1 MRTHVALKKGWH
13 IRRVAPDEGALDV
26 QALSREVLALRDGD
40 HASPG
45 AHTRDGWLPATMP
58 AQVHEV
64 LLAHGLLP
72 DPRVGRNAAECPWVA
87 ESDWLY
93 GCTFPTPEPAGGPTV
108 LRCHGLDTLATA
120 YLNGAEIGA
129 FDSMFREHSADVTAS
144 LAPAGGRNVLLLRFR
159 SPVAALARL
168 DAPDPEHAIPRHH
181 WLRKAPADFGSQL
194 GVRPHWITVGVHRD
208 VVLDV
213 YDRAWIDDLVVRTEV
228 APDGSRATVRV
239 AAEVS
244 RRQAWLHWSL
254 TDPGGAVV
262 ARGDTEAWRPF
273 GIDVPDPALWW
284 PHTHGQPN
292 LYALSVTLTSEGEPC
307 DERLLWVGLREVRLV
322 HQDPATLAPAFR
334 FLVNGV
340 PVYLQGAVWA
350 PAEGLAHSPA
360 PERSARL
367 LDLAHRAHLN
377 ALRVW
382 GEGGVPDEA
391 FYDACDRRGI
401 LVWQDLPFGAGPYPE
416 DDPAF
421 LRNARADAESLVRRL
436 RNHPSVLLWAGGHES
451 RPGGGRLFHQALP
464 EICTRLDPTR
474 PYHPASPHGGPEPNW
489 PLAGDW
495 HDDTATT
502 FSPGTSVPTF
512 TSQVGRVSAPPVGS
526 LRRFFGE
533 EGLWPAGHDPAI
545 TAPGRAAWPPEWGV
559 RAADGAWER
568 VGPVERYLDARTP
581 ESLVRVLGQAHGES
595 LRERIE
601 RARRGV
607 PDGAPAGVRRSGGS
621 LIWRLDDP
629 WPAVSESLVDY
640 DLEPKIAYYHARR
653 ACAPVLLS
661 FERTED
667 DLHLWVVNDSA
678 APVRGT
684 LRVRRVRFDG
694 AVCAETSRQVEVAPG
709 GARRMVGAVPPG
721 PISVRHEFL
730 LATLCDARGA
740 REHRA
745 THLLAGE
752 RYLALPPATLGARVD
767 GGALE
772 VSTDVYARGV
782 ALEIAGASTAL
793 FEDNHF
799 DLAPGETRRIAL
811 LEPVAGHTIT
821 LRALNAPEQTLTP

>member
-1 MRTHVALKKGWH
+1 M
-13 IRRVAPDEGALDV
+13 
-26 QALSREVLALRDGD
+26 
-40 HASPG
+40 
-45 AHTRDGWLPATMP
+45 
-58 AQVHEV
+58 
-64 LLAHGLLP
+64 
-72 DPRVGRNAAECPWVA
+72 
-87 ESDWLY
+87 
-93 GCTFPTPEPAGGPTV
+93 
-108 LRCHGLDTLATA
+108 
-120 YLNGAEIGA
+120 
-129 FDSMFREHSADVTAS
+129 
-144 LAPAGGRNVLLLRFR
+144 
-159 SPVAALARL
+159 
-168 DAPDPEHAIPRHH
+168 
-181 WLRKAPADFGSQL
+181 
-194 GVRPHWITVGVHRD
+194 
-208 VVLDV
+208 
-213 YDRAWIDDLVVRTEV
+213 
-228 APDGSRATVRV
+228 
-239 AAEVS
+239 
-244 RRQAWLHWSL
+244 
-254 TDPGGAVV
+254 
-262 ARGDTEAWRPF
+262 
-273 GIDVPDPALWW
+273 
-284 PHTHGQPN
+284 
-292 LYALSVTLTSEGEPC
+292 TLTSEGEPC

-581 ESLVRVLGQAHGES
+581 ESLVRVLGQAHGEY

-653 ACAPVLLS
+653 ACAPVLLA

-694 AVCAETSRQVEVAPG
+694 AVCAETTRQVEVAPAG
-709 GARRMVGAVPPG
+709 RGGWWGPSRRGRSPYGTSSSSPPSATPAAHGSTGRPTSSPGSATSPSRPPRSAPGSTGARSRSRPTCTPEGWPWRSPAPRRRSLRTTISTWRRARRGGSPSSSPSPG
-721 PISVRHEFL
+721 IRSPS
-730 LATLCDARGA
+730 
-740 REHRA
+740 
-745 THLLAGE
+745 
-752 RYLALPPATLGARVD
+752 
-767 GGALE
+767 
-772 VSTDVYARGV
+772 
-782 ALEIAGASTAL
+782 
-793 FEDNHF
+793 
-799 DLAPGETRRIAL
+799 AP
-811 LEPVAGHTIT
+811 
-821 LRALNAPEQTLTP
+821 